1 MKKTL
6 VAAAMLAVIGAAQ
19 AQTYNAQGDTT
30 DDTIIKTGGATV
42 SYHGPIGAPG
52 IALDGTNTI
61 SLQSIDA
68 FSYKDSAFA
77 PSGVAFRRY
86 QLLGYS
92 HAGPGGTVSTDL
104 NWFKVPAISQGVYFG
119 LATNPGTPNQ
129 SAAFYVGDK
138 TGYTAPSSTTT
149 YAATGL
155 LAVAGTA
162 GTNPIVLTGTLQ
174 YDTSAGQLNTTGTG
188 LSGKALDGTG
198 STYNLTIATS
208 VNATAGTFNGSSS
221 LSGGASGTGTANG
234 QLFGS
239 GTTSAVAGVAKGN
252 AGAAY
257 SAAFGGI
264 KN

>member
-6 VAAAMLAVIGAAQ
+6 VAAAMLALIGAAQ
-19 AQTYNAQGDTT
+19 AQTYNAQGGTT

-68 FSYKDSAFA
+68 FSYKDSATT
-77 PSGVAFRRY
+77 SGGVAFRRY

-138 TGYTAPSSTTT
+138 TGYSVPTSTTN

-155 LAVAGTA
+155 LAVASTTGT
-162 GTNPIVLTGTLQ
+162 TPIVLQGALQ
-174 YDTSAGQLNTTGTG
+174 YDAVNGKVVTTGTG
-188 LSGKALDGTG
+188 LTGTPQG
-198 STYNLTIATS
+198 
-208 VNATAGTFNGSSS
+208 GGSSYTLS
-221 LSGGASGTGTANG
+221 IDTTVSGGSFSGNSTLSGAASGTGSASG
-234 QLFGS
+234 QFFGS
-239 GTTSAVAGVAKGN
+239 GTTSAVAGVAKGTS
-252 AGAAY
+252 GAAY

>member
-6 VAAAMLAVIGAAQ
+6 VAAAILAVIGAAQ

-30 DDTIIKTGGATV
+30 DATIIKTGGATV
-42 SYHGPIGAPG
+42 SFHGPIGAPG
-52 IALDGTNTI
+52 IALDGTNYI

-68 FSYKDSAFA
+68 FSYKDSATA

-119 LATNPGTPNQ
+119 LATNPGTPSQ

-138 TGYTAPSSTTT
+138 TGYAVPTSTTN

-155 LAVAGTA
+155 LALAGTA
-162 GTNPIVLTGTLQ
+162 GTNPIVLQGALQ
-174 YDTSAGQLNTTGTG
+174 YDVSAGTLNTTGSG
-188 LSGKALDGTG
+188 LSGKALNGTG
-198 STYNLTIATS
+198 GTYNLNIATS
-208 VNATAGTFNGSSS
+208 VNATAGTFTGTST
-221 LSGGASGTGTANG
+221 LSGAAAGAGTADG
-234 QLFGS
+234 QFFGS

-252 AGAAY
+252 SGAAY